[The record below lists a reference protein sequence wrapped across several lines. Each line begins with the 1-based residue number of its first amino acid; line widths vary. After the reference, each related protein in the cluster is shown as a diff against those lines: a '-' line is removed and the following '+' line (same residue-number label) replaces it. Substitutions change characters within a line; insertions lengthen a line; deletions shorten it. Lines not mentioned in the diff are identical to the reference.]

1 MSDAVTIAGHALREA
16 VRRRVL
22 LVVALLTTAFLGLY
36 ALAAFEVFESL
47 EETWGGGIVPID
59 ERALAGGTLLG
70 LAMFVAL
77 FLGVVLAVFL
87 TLGAVR
93 GDAERGLLQPLVVRP
108 VGRTTLLI
116 GRLLAA
122 SAVCALYVVIVF
134 LLAALITH
142 AAGDFTPSS
151 LVVPAA
157 GLALGVV
164 TVVAISLLGST
175 LLGTTANGIA
185 IFMVFATGLA
195 AGLLGQ
201 IGEGLD
207 VDGLT
212 DGELDHL
219 VDRPVRGALPER
231 PPRADLGHRRRDRR
245 DRAARAVRRRQQRRR
260 GDLAVGGGVVRRSD
274 GAGGAGVQPPR
285 PLTQETHRT

>member
-1 MSDAVTIAGHALREA
+1 MSDALTIAGHALREA
-16 VRRRVL
+16 IRRRVL
-22 LVVALLTTAFLGLY
+22 LVVALLTAGFLGLF
-36 ALAAFEVFESL
+36 ALGAYEVFGSL
-47 EETWGGGIVPID
+47 EEETGGGIVPID

-70 LAMFVAL
+70 MAMFVAL

-122 SAVCALYVVIVF
+122 CAVCVPYVVIVF
-134 LLAALITH
+134 LIAALITRT
-142 AAGDFTPSS
+142 AGDFTPAS

-175 LLGTTANGIA
+175 VLGTTANGIA
-185 IFMVFATGLA
+185 IFMVFGTGLA
-195 AGLLGQ
+195 GGLLGQ

-207 VDGLT
+207 VDDLKTASSIMSWLVPFEALYQNGLHALT
-212 DGELDHL
+212 ADIG
-219 VDRPVRGALPER
+219 GATGVIVQ
-231 PPRADLGHRRRDRR
+231 LGPFGGASDISPAIWPWAVAWSAVVLTLAALAFRRRD
-245 DRAARAVRRRQQRRR
+245 
-260 GDLAVGGGVVRRSD
+260 L
-274 GAGGAGVQPPR
+274 
-285 PLTQETHRT
+285 

>member
-1 MSDAVTIAGHALREA
+1 MSDAIVIAGHSLREA

-22 LVVALLTTAFLGLY
+22 LVVALLTAVFLGLF
-36 ALAAFEVFESL
+36 ALAAFEAFASL
-47 EETWGGGIVPID
+47 ERDGGGGIPID

-108 VGRTTLLI
+108 VGRTTLLA
-116 GRLLAA
+116 GRMLAA
-122 SAVCALYVVIVF
+122 SAVCALYVVTVF

-164 TVVAISLLGST
+164 TVVAVSLLGST
-175 LLGTTANGIA
+175 VLGTTANGIA

-195 AGLLGQ
+195 GGLLGQ
-201 IGEGLD
+201 IGEGLQVDALETASSIMSWIVPFEALYQNGLHALTSDIGGAAGVIVQLGPFGGASD
-207 VDGLT
+207 VSATIWPWAVAWSAIVLT
-212 DGELDHL
+212 AA
-219 VDRPVRGALPER
+219 AL
-231 PPRADLGHRRRDRR
+231 AFKRRD
-245 DRAARAVRRRQQRRR
+245 
-260 GDLAVGGGVVRRSD
+260 L
-274 GAGGAGVQPPR
+274 
-285 PLTQETHRT
+285 

>member
-1 MSDAVTIAGHALREA
+1 MSDGLTIAGHALREA

-22 LVVALLTTAFLGLY
+22 LVVALLTAVFLGLY
-36 ALAAFEVFESL
+36 ALAASNVFASL
-47 EETWGGGIVPID
+47 ERTSGGGVPID

-77 FLGVVLAVFL
+77 FLGVVLAIFL

-108 VGRTTLLI
+108 VGRTALLV

-122 SAVCALYVVIVF
+122 CAVCVPYVVSVF

-142 AAGDFTPSS
+142 SAGDFTPSS

-157 GLALGVV
+157 GLALGVA

-175 LLGTTANGIA
+175 VLGTTANGIA

-201 IGEGLD
+201 IGDALD
-207 VDGLT
+207 VDSLTTASSIVSWIVPFEALYQNGLHALT
-212 DGELDHL
+212 SDVGGVAGVIVQLG
-219 VDRPVRGALPER
+219 PFGGASSVGAAIWPWAVAWSTAVL
-231 PPRADLGHRRRDRR
+231 ALAALAFRRRD
-245 DRAARAVRRRQQRRR
+245 
-260 GDLAVGGGVVRRSD
+260 L
-274 GAGGAGVQPPR
+274 
-285 PLTQETHRT
+285 

>member
-1 MSDAVTIAGHALREA
+1 VSDALVIAGHALREA

-22 LVVALLTTAFLGLY
+22 LVVALLTLAFLGLY
-36 ALAAFEVFESL
+36 ALAAFEAFDSL
-47 EETWGGGIVPID
+47 EESGLDIPLD
-59 ERALAGGTLLG
+59 EQALTGGTLLG

-87 TLGAVR
+87 TLDAIR

-108 VGRTTLLI
+108 VGRTTLLL
-116 GRLLAA
+116 GRLIAA
-122 SAVCALYVVIVF
+122 STVCAAYVVIVF
-134 LLAALITH
+134 LLAVAITN

-164 TVVAISLLGST
+164 TVVTVSLLGTT

-207 VDGLT
+207 VEGLQT
-212 DGELDHL
+212 ASSIIAWVVPFEALYQNGLHALTSDIG
-219 VDRPVRGALPER
+219 GA
-231 PPRADLGHRRRDRR
+231 AGVIVQLGPFGGASSVGAAIWPYAVVWSAAVMALAAFAFNRRD
-245 DRAARAVRRRQQRRR
+245 
-260 GDLAVGGGVVRRSD
+260 L
-274 GAGGAGVQPPR
+274 
-285 PLTQETHRT
+285 

>member
-1 MSDAVTIAGHALREA
+1 MSDAFVIAGHSLREA

-22 LVVALLTTAFLGLY
+22 LVVALLTAAFLGLY
-36 ALAAFEVFESL
+36 ALAAFNAFDSL
-47 EETWGGGIVPID
+47 ERTGSGAVPID

-116 GRLLAA
+116 GRQLAA
-122 SAVCALYVVIVF
+122 SAVCVPYVVLVF
-134 LLAALITH
+134 LAAALITNL
-142 AAGDFTPSS
+142 AGDFTPGS
-151 LVVPAA
+151 LLVPAA

-164 TVVAISLLGST
+164 TVVAISLLGSV

-201 IGEGLD
+201 IGDALD
-207 VDGLT
+207 VDSLRTASSIVSWIVPFEALYQNGLHALT
-212 DGELDHL
+212 SDIDGAAGVIVQLG
-219 VDRPVRGALPER
+219 PFGGASSVGAAIWLW
-231 PPRADLGHRRRDRR
+231 AVAWSAAVLALAALAFQRRD
-245 DRAARAVRRRQQRRR
+245 
-260 GDLAVGGGVVRRSD
+260 L
-274 GAGGAGVQPPR
+274 
-285 PLTQETHRT
+285 

>member
-1 MSDAVTIAGHALREA
+1 VSDALTIAAHALREA

-22 LVVALLTTAFLGLY
+22 LVVALLTAAFLGLY
-36 ALAAFEVFESL
+36 ALAAFNAFDSL
-47 EETWGGGIVPID
+47 EGNAGGGFVPID
-59 ERALAGGTLLG
+59 EQALAGGTLLG

-77 FLGVVLAVFL
+77 FLGVVLAIFL

-108 VGRTTLLI
+108 VGRTTLLV

-122 SAVCALYVVIVF
+122 SAVCAVYVVAVF
-134 LLAALITH
+134 LAAVLITK
-142 AAGDFTPSS
+142 AAGDFTPGS
-151 LVVPAA
+151 LFVPAA

-201 IGEGLD
+201 IGEALD
-207 VDGLT
+207 VASLTTASSIVSWIVPFEALYQNGLHALT
-212 DGELDHL
+212 ADIG
-219 VDRPVRGALPER
+219 GATGVIVQLGPLGG
-231 PPRADLGHRRRDRR
+231 ADDVSGAIWAWAVAWSAAVMALAALAFRRRD
-245 DRAARAVRRRQQRRR
+245 
-260 GDLAVGGGVVRRSD
+260 L
-274 GAGGAGVQPPR
+274 
-285 PLTQETHRT
+285 

>member
-1 MSDAVTIAGHALREA
+1 MSDAITIAGHALREA
-16 VRRRVL
+16 IRRRVL
-22 LVVALLTTAFLGLY
+22 LVVALLTAVFLGLF
-36 ALAAFEVFESL
+36 ALGAFEAFGSL
-47 EETWGGGIVPID
+47 EEESRSGSIPLD
-59 ERALAGGTLLG
+59 ERALAGGTRLG

-93 GDAERGLLQPLVVRP
+93 GDADRGLLQPLVVRP

-116 GRLLAA
+116 GRMLAA
-122 SAVCALYVVIVF
+122 STVCAAYVVIVF
-134 LLAALITH
+134 LAAALIAQ

-151 LVVPAA
+151 YVVPAA

-164 TVVAISLLGST
+164 TVVATSLLGST
-175 LLGTTANGIA
+175 VLGTTANGIA

-201 IGEGLD
+201 IGEALD

-212 DGELDHL
+212 TASSIISWVVPFEALYQNGLYALTSDIG
-219 VDRPVRGALPER
+219 GATGVIVQ
-231 PPRADLGHRRRDRR
+231 LGPFGGASDVSAAIWLWAVAWSAAVLALAALAFGRRD
-245 DRAARAVRRRQQRRR
+245 
-260 GDLAVGGGVVRRSD
+260 L
-274 GAGGAGVQPPR
+274 
-285 PLTQETHRT
+285 

>member
-1 MSDAVTIAGHALREA
+1 MSDAIVIAAHSLREA

-22 LVVALLTTAFLGLY
+22 LVVALLTAAFLALY
-36 ALAAFEVFESL
+36 ALAAFEAFDSL
-47 EETWGGGIVPID
+47 EPAGGGGVPID

-70 LAMFVAL
+70 MAMFVAL

-122 SAVCALYVVIVF
+122 SAVCAPYVVAVF
-134 LLAALITH
+134 LAAVVITN
-142 AAGDFTPSS
+142 AAGDFTPGS
-151 LVVPAA
+151 LFVPAA

-201 IGEGLD
+201 IGDALNVDSLTTASSVISWIVPFEALYLNGLHALTSD
-207 VDGLT
+207 IDGAAGVIVQL
-212 DGELDHL
+212 G
-219 VDRPVRGALPER
+219 PFGGASYVGAAIWPWAVAWSAAVMAL
-231 PPRADLGHRRRDRR
+231 AAAAFRRRD
-245 DRAARAVRRRQQRRR
+245 
-260 GDLAVGGGVVRRSD
+260 L
-274 GAGGAGVQPPR
+274 
-285 PLTQETHRT
+285 

>member
-1 MSDAVTIAGHALREA
+1 MSDVIAIAGHALREA

-22 LVVALLTTAFLGLY
+22 LVVALLTAVFLGLY
-36 ALAAFEVFESL
+36 ALACFEAFDAL
-47 EETWGGGIVPID
+47 ERTSGGLVPID

-77 FLGVVLAVFL
+77 FLGVVLAIFL

-108 VGRTTLLI
+108 VGRTTLLA
-116 GRLLAA
+116 GRLVAA
-122 SAVCALYVVIVF
+122 AAVCAPYVVVVF
-134 LLAALITH
+134 VLAALITR
-142 AAGDFTPSS
+142 AAGDFAPSS

-164 TVVAISLLGST
+164 TMVAVSLLGST
-175 LLGTTANGIA
+175 VLGTTANGIA

-201 IGEGLD
+201 IGDALD

-212 DGELDHL
+212 TASSIVSWL
-219 VDRPVRGALPER
+219 VPFEALYQHGLHALTADIGGATGVLVRLGPFGGASDVSPLIWPW
-231 PPRADLGHRRRDRR
+231 ALGWSAAVLALAALAFRRRD
-245 DRAARAVRRRQQRRR
+245 
-260 GDLAVGGGVVRRSD
+260 L
-274 GAGGAGVQPPR
+274 
-285 PLTQETHRT
+285 

>member
-1 MSDAVTIAGHALREA
+1 MSDAIAIAGHALREA

-22 LVVALLTTAFLGLY
+22 LVVALLTAAFLGLY
-36 ALAAFEVFESL
+36 ALGAFNVFASL
-47 EETWGGGIVPID
+47 ERESTGSVVPID

-122 SAVCALYVVIVF
+122 CAVCVPYVVIVF
-134 LLAALITH
+134 LAAALVTR
-142 AAGDFTPSS
+142 AAGDFTPASY
-151 LVVPAA
+151 VVPAA
-157 GLALGVV
+157 GLGLGVA
-164 TVVAISLLGST
+164 TVVAVSLLGST
-175 LLGTTANGIA
+175 VLGTTANGIA
-185 IFMVFATGLA
+185 IFMVFGAGLA

-201 IGEGLD
+201 IGDALD
-207 VDGLT
+207 ADGLT
-212 DGELDHL
+212 TASEIVSWVVPFEALYQNGLHALTSDIG
-219 VDRPVRGALPER
+219 GA
-231 PPRADLGHRRRDRR
+231 AGVIVQLGPFGGANAIGAAIWPWAVAWSAGVMALAALAFRRRD
-245 DRAARAVRRRQQRRR
+245 
-260 GDLAVGGGVVRRSD
+260 L
-274 GAGGAGVQPPR
+274 
-285 PLTQETHRT
+285 

>member
-1 MSDAVTIAGHALREA
+1 MNDAFTIAGHALREA
-16 VRRRVL
+16 VRRKVL
-22 LVVALLTTAFLGLY
+22 LVVALLTTGFLALY
-36 ALAAFEVFESL
+36 ALAAFEAFNSL
-47 EETWGGGIVPID
+47 EGVGQSGIVPVD

-108 VGRTTLLI
+108 VGRTTLLL

-122 SAVCALYVVIVF
+122 AAVCVPYVVGVF
-134 LLAALITH
+134 LVAVLITN
-142 AAGDFTPSS
+142 AAGDFTPGSI
-151 LVVPAA
+151 VIPAA

-164 TVVAISLLGST
+164 TVITASLLGSS

-185 IFMVFATGLA
+185 IFMIFATGLSG
-195 AGLLGQ
+195 GLMGQ

-207 VDGLT
+207 VDGLKT
-212 DGELDHL
+212 ASSVISWLVPFEALYQNGLHALTADIGGAAGVIVELGPFGGADDVGTGIWLWAVVWSAL
-219 VDRPVRGALPER
+219 VMAL
-231 PPRADLGHRRRDRR
+231 AALAFSRRD
-245 DRAARAVRRRQQRRR
+245 
-260 GDLAVGGGVVRRSD
+260 L
-274 GAGGAGVQPPR
+274 
-285 PLTQETHRT
+285 

>member
-1 MSDAVTIAGHALREA
+1 MSDALAIAGHALREA

-22 LVVALLTTAFLGLY
+22 LVVALLTAVFLGLF
-36 ALAAFEVFESL
+36 ALAAFEAFDSL
-47 EETWGGGIVPID
+47 EETGGFVPVD

-87 TLGAVR
+87 TLDAVR
-93 GDAERGLLQPLVVRP
+93 GHAERGLLQPLVVRP

-122 SAVCALYVVIVF
+122 CAVCVPYVVIVF
-134 LLAALITH
+134 LVAVLITQ

-151 LVVPAA
+151 YFVPAA

-175 LLGTTANGIA
+175 VLGTTANGIA
-185 IFMVFATGLA
+185 VFMVFGTGLA

-201 IGEGLD
+201 IG
-207 VDGLT
+207 DGL
-212 DGELDHL
+212 E
-219 VDRPVRGALPER
+219 VDSLMTASEIISWIVPFEALYQNGLHALTSDIGGA
-231 PPRADLGHRRRDRR
+231 AGVIVQLGPFGGASNVGAAIWPYAVAWSAAVMALAAWAFGRRD
-245 DRAARAVRRRQQRRR
+245 
-260 GDLAVGGGVVRRSD
+260 L
-274 GAGGAGVQPPR
+274 
-285 PLTQETHRT
+285 

>member
-1 MSDAVTIAGHALREA
+1 MSDAITIAGHALREA

-22 LVVALLTTAFLGLY
+22 LVVALLTAVFLGLY
-36 ALAAFEVFESL
+36 ALAAFAAFNSL
-47 EETWGGGIVPID
+47 EETTGGVVIPID
-59 ERALAGGTLLG
+59 ERALTGGTLLG

-108 VGRTTLLI
+108 VGRTTLLM
-116 GRLLAA
+116 GRMLAA
-122 SAVCALYVVIVF
+122 SAVCAPYVVIVF
-134 LLAALITH
+134 LLAALITR

-151 LVVPAA
+151 LVVPAT

-175 LLGTTANGIA
+175 ILGTTANGIA

-207 VDGLT
+207 VDSLTTASSIISWIVPFEALYQNGLHALT
-212 DGELDHL
+212 SDIG
-219 VDRPVRGALPER
+219 GATGVIVQ
-231 PPRADLGHRRRDRR
+231 LGPFGGASGTGAAIWPWAVAWCTAVLALAALAFGRRD
-245 DRAARAVRRRQQRRR
+245 
-260 GDLAVGGGVVRRSD
+260 L
-274 GAGGAGVQPPR
+274 
-285 PLTQETHRT
+285 

>member
-1 MSDAVTIAGHALREA
+1 MSDALTIAGHSLREA

-22 LVVALLTTAFLGLY
+22 LVVALLTAAFLALY
-36 ALAAFEVFESL
+36 ALAAFEAFDSL
-47 EETWGGGIVPID
+47 EQTSAGGLVPLD

-87 TLGAVR
+87 TLGAIR

-122 SAVCALYVVIVF
+122 SAVCAPYVVLVF
-134 LLAALITH
+134 LAAALITN
-142 AAGDFTPSS
+142 AAGDFTPGS
-151 LVVPAA
+151 LFVPAA

-201 IGEGLD
+201 IGDALD

-212 DGELDHL
+212 TASSIISWVVPFEALYQNGLHALTSDIGGVSGVIVQLG
-219 VDRPVRGALPER
+219 PFGGASDVGAAIWLW
-231 PPRADLGHRRRDRR
+231 ALAWSAAVVTLAALAFGRRD
-245 DRAARAVRRRQQRRR
+245 
-260 GDLAVGGGVVRRSD
+260 L
-274 GAGGAGVQPPR
+274 
-285 PLTQETHRT
+285 

>member
-1 MSDAVTIAGHALREA
+1 MSDAIVIAGHSLKEA
-16 VRRRVL
+16 VRRKVL
-22 LVVALLTTAFLGLY
+22 LVVALLTAAFLGLF
-36 ALAAFEVFESL
+36 ALAAFEAFDSL
-47 EETWGGGIVPID
+47 DRNARGVIPVD

-93 GDAERGLLQPLVVRP
+93 GDSERGLLQPLVVRP

-122 SAVCALYVVIVF
+122 ATVCAAYVVVVF
-134 LLAALITH
+134 LAATLITQ
-142 AAGDFTPSS
+142 AAGDFAPSS
-151 LVVPAA
+151 YAVPAA

-164 TVVAISLLGST
+164 TVVAVSLLGST
-175 LLGTTANGIA
+175 VLETTANGIA

-201 IGEGLD
+201 IGEGID
-207 VDGLT
+207 VPALERASSIISWIVPFEALYQHGLSALT
-212 DGELDHL
+212 ADIGGAAGVIVQLGPFGGAKTAGGAIWAWAVAWSAL
-219 VDRPVRGALPER
+219 VLAL
-231 PPRADLGHRRRDRR
+231 
-245 DRAARAVRRRQQRRR
+245 AAWKF
-260 GDLAVGGGVVRRSD
+260 RRSD
-274 GAGGAGVQPPR
+274 
-285 PLTQETHRT
+285 L

>member
-1 MSDAVTIAGHALREA
+1 MSDALTIAGHALREA

-22 LVVALLTTAFLGLY
+22 LVVAVVTAAFLALY
-36 ALAAFEVFESL
+36 ALACFEVFDSL
-47 EETWGGGIVPID
+47 ETSGLGDVPLD

-77 FLGVVLAVFL
+77 FLGVVLAIFL

-108 VGRTTLLI
+108 VGRTTLLV

-122 SAVCALYVVIVF
+122 TAVCAPYVVIVF
-134 LLAALITH
+134 LAAALITD
-142 AAGDFTPSS
+142 AAGGFAPSS
-151 LVVPAA
+151 FVVPAL

-175 LLGTTANGIA
+175 VLGTTANGIA

-201 IGEGLD
+201 IGDALD
-207 VDGLT
+207 VDQLTTASSIISWAIPFEALYQNGLHALT
-212 DGELDHL
+212 SDVGGTTAVIVQLG
-219 VDRPVRGALPER
+219 PFGGASDIGGAIWVWAVAWCVAVMAL
-231 PPRADLGHRRRDRR
+231 AAALFRRRD
-245 DRAARAVRRRQQRRR
+245 
-260 GDLAVGGGVVRRSD
+260 L
-274 GAGGAGVQPPR
+274 
-285 PLTQETHRT
+285 

>member
-1 MSDAVTIAGHALREA
+1 MSDAITIAAHALREA

-22 LVVALLTTAFLGLY
+22 LVVALLTAAFLGLY
-36 ALAAFEVFESL
+36 ALAAFEAFNSL
-47 EETWGGGIVPID
+47 EQSEGGFIPID

-122 SAVCALYVVIVF
+122 SAVCAPYVVIVF
-134 LLAALITH
+134 LIAALITH
-142 AAGDFTPSS
+142 AAGDFTPAS
-151 LVVPAA
+151 LVIPAA

-201 IGEGLD
+201 IGEALD

-212 DGELDHL
+212 TASSSISWIVPFEALYQNGLHALTSDIDGAAGVIVQLG
-219 VDRPVRGALPER
+219 PFGGAKGVGPAIWLW
-231 PPRADLGHRRRDRR
+231 AVGWTAAVTALAAWAFRRRD
-245 DRAARAVRRRQQRRR
+245 
-260 GDLAVGGGVVRRSD
+260 L
-274 GAGGAGVQPPR
+274 
-285 PLTQETHRT
+285 

>member
-1 MSDAVTIAGHALREA
+1 MSDAITIAGHALREA

-22 LVVALLTTAFLGLY
+22 LVVALLTLVFLALF
-36 ALAAFEVFESL
+36 ALAAFEAFDSL
-47 EETWGGGIVPID
+47 ETTGSGGVPLD

-87 TLGAVR
+87 TLDAVR

-108 VGRTTLLI
+108 VGRTTLLA

-122 SAVCALYVVIVF
+122 SAVCASYVVVVF
-134 LLAALITH
+134 LLAALITRV
-142 AAGDFTPSS
+142 AGDFTPSS
-151 LVVPAA
+151 LAVPAA

-164 TVVAISLLGST
+164 TVVAVSLLGTTVLS
-175 LLGTTANGIA
+175 TTANGIA
-185 IFMVFATGLA
+185 VFMVFATGLA

-207 VDGLT
+207 VDALEDASSIISWIVPFEALYQNGLYALT
-212 DGELDHL
+212 ADIGGTTGVIVQLG
-219 VDRPVRGALPER
+219 PFGGASDIGAAIWPWAIAWSAGVLTL
-231 PPRADLGHRRRDRR
+231 AAVAFGRRD
-245 DRAARAVRRRQQRRR
+245 
-260 GDLAVGGGVVRRSD
+260 L
-274 GAGGAGVQPPR
+274 
-285 PLTQETHRT
+285 

>member
-1 MSDAVTIAGHALREA
+1 MSDAFTIAAHALREA

-22 LVVALLTTAFLGLY
+22 LVVALLTAVFLGLY
-36 ALAAFEVFESL
+36 ALAAFEAFASL
-47 EETWGGGIVPID
+47 ERNSGGGIVAID
-59 ERALAGGTLLG
+59 ERALAGGTLIG

-77 FLGVVLAVFL
+77 FLAVVLAIFL

-108 VGRTTLLI
+108 VGRTTLLV

-122 SAVCALYVVIVF
+122 CAVCVPYVVVVF
-134 LLAALITH
+134 LAAALITR
-142 AAGDFTPSS
+142 AAGDFTPAS

-175 LLGTTANGIA
+175 VLGTTANGIA
-185 IFMVFATGLA
+185 IFMVFATGLT

-201 IGEGLD
+201 IGDGLD
-207 VDGLT
+207 VDGLRT
-212 DGELDHL
+212 ASSIISWIVPFEALYQNGLYALTSDIG
-219 VDRPVRGALPER
+219 GATGVIVQ
-231 PPRADLGHRRRDRR
+231 LGPFGGARTVGAAIWPWAAAWSTAVLALAALAFRRRD
-245 DRAARAVRRRQQRRR
+245 
-260 GDLAVGGGVVRRSD
+260 L
-274 GAGGAGVQPPR
+274 
-285 PLTQETHRT
+285 

>member
-1 MSDAVTIAGHALREA
+1 MSDALTIAGHALREA

-22 LVVALLTTAFLGLY
+22 LVVSLLTAGFLGLY
-36 ALAAFEVFESL
+36 ALAVFRLFDSL
-47 EETWGGGIVPID
+47 EETNVGGFVPID

-108 VGRTTLLI
+108 VGRTTLLV

-122 SAVCALYVVIVF
+122 SSVCALYVVAVF
-134 LLAALITH
+134 LAAMLITK
-142 AAGDFTPSS
+142 AAGDFTPGS
-151 LVVPAA
+151 VVIPAA

-164 TVVAISLLGST
+164 TIVAISLLGSA

-201 IGEGLD
+201 IGDAFD
-207 VDGLT
+207 VDSLSTASSIISWAVPFEALYQQGLHALT
-212 DGELDHL
+212 ADIDGAAGVIVQLG
-219 VDRPVRGALPER
+219 PFGAAEATGGAIWLW
-231 PPRADLGHRRRDRR
+231 ALAWSAGVMALAALAFGRRD
-245 DRAARAVRRRQQRRR
+245 
-260 GDLAVGGGVVRRSD
+260 L
-274 GAGGAGVQPPR
+274 
-285 PLTQETHRT
+285 